1 MPGVLTVVD
10 GAATAH
16 TISSLRAAC
25 DLLDGAAGR
34 INAVSV
40 SGVLPDSEDPTL
52 PVMGV
57 AQRLAAEHHLAVMVS
72 VEGRRFVVEFR
83 RVGPT
88 DSRMSEAG

>member
-1 MPGVLTVVD
+1 VLTVVD
-10 GAATAH
+10 GAATTH

-40 SGVLPDSEDPTL
+40 SGVLPEDEDPTL
-52 PVMGV
+52 PVMAV
-57 AQRLAAEHHLAVMVS
+57 AQRLAAEHQLGVVVS

-83 RVGPT
+83 RGGMPT
-88 DSRMSEAG
+88 NRHLSEAG

>member
-1 MPGVLTVVD
+1 VLSVVD

-25 DLLDGAAGR
+25 DMLDASDGR

-40 SGVLPDSEDPTL
+40 SGVLPDDDDPTL
-52 PVMGV
+52 PVMAV
-57 AQRLAAEHHLAVMVS
+57 AQRLAAEHNLAVVVS

-83 RVGPT
+83 RGGKPT
-88 DSRMSEAG
+88 DRRLSEAG

>member
-1 MPGVLTVVD
+1 MLTVVD

-40 SGVLPDSEDPTL
+40 SGVLPDQEDPTL
-52 PVMGV
+52 PVMAV
-57 AQRLAAEHHLAVMVS
+57 AQRLAAEHRLSVVVS
-72 VEGRRFVVEFR
+72 VEGQRFVVEFR
-83 RVGPT
+83 RGQPT
-88 DSRMSEAG
+88 DRRMSEAG